1 MQICKVLDSFSPK
14 CSSAR
19 KVERCSR
26 TRGYPQKIFSDNLAN
41 IDTNSKKNVR
51 NFRGAPVTT
60 KTLIFRDPRFCPF
73 SDEPPENDRHRTH
86 NGDL

>member
-26 TRGYPQKIFSDNLAN
+26 ARGYPRKIFSDNLAN
-41 IDTNSKKNVR
+41 IDTNSKKNVII
-51 NFRGAPVTT
+51 FWGGSVTT
-60 KTLIFRDPRFCPF
+60 KTPIFRDPCFGSF
-73 SDEPPENDRHRTH
+73 SDEAPENGRH
-86 NGDL
+86 